1 MPLLFPSTQLL
12 IIDSLMVPF
21 RAEFQGRGELSER
34 QQKVRGAL
42 LTCEPTPHCM
52 PSPPHLRADAALLF
66 HLRGSWGCS

>member
-1 MPLLFPSTQLL
+1 MLSPLSALVLSTDAALRFLSTQLL

-42 LTCEPTPHCM
+42 VTCAVPT
-52 PSPPHLRADAALLF
+52 SAACQ
-66 HLRGSWGCS
+66 SAPAAC